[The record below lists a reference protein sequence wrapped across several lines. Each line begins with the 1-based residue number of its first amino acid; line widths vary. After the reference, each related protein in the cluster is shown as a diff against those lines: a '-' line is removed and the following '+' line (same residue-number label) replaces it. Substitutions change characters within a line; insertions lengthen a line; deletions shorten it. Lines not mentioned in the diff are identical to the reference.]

1 MHCTAPH
8 CTTLQHTATHCNT
21 LHHIAPHVNTR
32 QHLQHATPHCKHTT
46 IHYNTLQHT
55 TYLTEGFLTALMR
68 CTTLQHTA
76 PHCTTLQYTTI
87 HCNTLQHTATTHCI
101 TLHHTTTHYNTLQL
115 TATHLRI
122 RLVPAR
128 FIKVDIVH
136 INARDIHWMKFSKV
150 SVRKFV
156 CVCVY
161 EFVCDIHE
169 PRTIHITSCTWSW
182 EADLYHLPKMKLEK
196 QWLTFSKLYLAALD
210 GPRALAAQESAHS
223 QKVIVNPTP

>member
-1 MHCTAPH
+1 MPEISIATHWH
-8 CTTLQHTATHCNT
+8 TLQHTA
-21 LHHIAPHVNTR
+21 
-32 QHLQHATPHCKHTT
+32 
-46 IHYNTLQHT
+46 
-55 TYLTEGFLTALMR
+55 
-68 CTTLQHTA
+68 
-76 PHCTTLQYTTI
+76 I
-87 HCNTLQHTATTHCI
+87 HCNTLQLTATHCISLQHTRAHTAYPSKVFRGQHRPHDYPRFQLQHTATYCNN
-101 TLHHTTTHYNTLQL
+101 TLHNITTHYNTLQL